1 MPQICARKKTA
12 LSIHSNNLNN
22 LARKESIMKCASFD
36 RIITAFEKNALA
48 VQEAKSE
55 GKKVVGQ
62 YCLYSPSE
70 IAVAA
75 GAIPVSLCGTR
86 NDSIPA
92 AEEMLPRALCP
103 LIKSSF
109 GFALKDSCPYLS
121 AADVVVA
128 DTTCDG
134 KKKMYELLAAYK
146 PVFLLQLPQVQND
159 DALAYWRHQF
169 ELLIAYLEKEFGVSI
184 TEQKLRDAIKLMN
197 RERMALKAVMDLAKR
212 KPSPITGMELLEI
225 GFKTSFFPDKEIGIS
240 MMLEL
245 ADDLGK
251 MADAGQTGVAASAPR
266 ILLTG
271 VPVGMGS
278 HKVVRLI
285 EECGGSVV
293 CLDNCSGYKK
303 TRVMMDE
310 QGDPLTEMARRY
322 LDVPC
327 AVMSPNPRRYEAIR
341 ELAADFA
348 VDAVIDL
355 TWQGCQTYA
364 VESSSLKKF
373 VQESLQLPFLQI
385 ETDYSETDT
394 EQLKVRIEAFIEML

>member
-1 MPQICARKKTA
+1 
-12 LSIHSNNLNN
+12 
-22 LARKESIMKCASFD
+22 MKCASFD
-36 RIITAFEKNALA
+36 AITTAFERNVLNLN
-48 VQEAKSE
+48 EAKAQ

-62 YCLYSPSE
+62 YCMYTPSE

-92 AEEMLPRALCP
+92 AEEVLPRSLCP

-109 GFALKDSCPYLS
+109 GFALKESCPYLVAS
-121 AADVVVA
+121 DIVVA

-134 KKKMYELLAAYK
+134 KKKMYELLAGYK
-146 PVFLLQLPQVQND
+146 SVHMLQLPQIQNE
-159 DALAYWRHQF
+159 DALAYWRKQF
-169 ELLIAYLEKEFGVSI
+169 EELIRRLEKEFAVRI
-184 TEQKLRDAIKLMN
+184 TEEKLREAVALMN
-197 RERMALKAVMDLAKR
+197 RERLALKAFMDLAKL
-212 KPSPITGMELLEI
+212 KPSPVTGLELVEVA
-225 GFKTSFFPDKEIGIS
+225 FKTSFFPDKEVGIA
-240 MMLEL
+240 MLRAL
-245 ADDLGK
+245 ADEIRQRAK
-251 MADAGQTGVAASAPR
+251 AGEGCCGDDAPR
-266 ILLTG
+266 IVLTG

-293 CLDNCSGYKK
+293 CLDNCTGYKK

-310 QGDPLTEMARRY
+310 EGDPLTEMARRY

-327 AVMSPNPRRYEAIR
+327 AVMSPNPNRYKTMEELVR
-341 ELAADFA
+341 EFGA
-348 VDAVIDL
+348 DAVIDL

-364 VESSSLKKF
+364 VESWSLKKF
-373 VQESLQLPFLQI
+373 VSETLKKPFLQI

>member
-1 MPQICARKKTA
+1 MQYE
-12 LSIHSNNLNN
+12 N
-22 LARKESIMKCASFD
+22 FD
-36 RIITAFEKNALA
+36 RIVSAFEKNPLA
-48 VQEAKSE
+48 VQEAKDQ
-55 GKKVVGQ
+55 GKKVVGT

-92 AEEMLPRALCP
+92 AEEILPRALCP

-109 GFALKDSCPYLS
+109 GFALKESCPYLV

-134 KKKMYELLAAYK
+134 KKKMYELLQEFK
-146 PVFLLQLPQVQND
+146 PVFLLQLPQVQNE

-169 ELLIAYLEKEFGVSI
+169 ELLVAYLEKEFGVSI
-184 TEQKLRDAIKLMN
+184 TEEKLRDAIRLMN
-197 RERMALKAVMDLAKR
+197 RERLALKAVMDTSRR
-212 KPSPITGMELLEI
+212 KPAPLSGMKMVEI
-225 GFKTSFFPDKEIGIS
+225 GFKTAFFPDKEKGIE
-240 MMLEL
+240 MMLAL
-245 ADDLGK
+245 ADEVNQK
-251 MADAGQTGVAASAPR
+251 ADAGAASPFTVDTPR

-278 HKVVRLI
+278 HKVVRLV

-310 QGDPLTEMARRY
+310 TGDPLTEMARRY

-327 AVMSPNPRRYEAIR
+327 SVMSPNPKRYTAIK
-341 ELAADFA
+341 EMAADFT
-348 VDAVIDL
+348 VDAIIDL

-364 VESSSLKKF
+364 VESHSLKKF
-373 VQESLQLPFLQI
+373 VQDELKLPFLQL
-385 ETDYSETDT
+385 ETDYSETDS